1 MGIKGRVIVWV
12 IGLVFGIPTSIYAV
26 QWMQYK
32 FVKQELDCITDV
44 NDAMLNLLSNT
55 EQGSLASEMD
65 KASNNLRTCVKG
77 IDPRK
82 GNVEFAVD
90 QYKRYH

>member
-1 MGIKGRVIVWV
+1 MSLKGRLIIIVIFAM
-12 IGLVFGIPTSIYAV
+12 LGIPTSMLGL
-26 QWMQYK
+26 QWMGFK
-32 FVKQELDCITDV
+32 FLKQELDCITVV

-55 EQGSLASEMD
+55 EQGSLGSEMN